1 MKHNNKYIMNNIDF
15 SIASSEQVENVLKQ
29 RVEAIRLQ
37 QNITQRQ
44 LARDAGVSLGT
55 VARLKSE
62 NTITLNSFVRILIAL
77 RLQNHLDGFLPAQS
91 VSPLE
96 LLEMRGRVRQ
106 RASSRKSETSE
117 WTWDDEA

>member
-1 MKHNNKYIMNNIDF
+1 MYKIDY
-15 SIASSEQVENVLKQ
+15 STATSEQVENVLKQ
-29 RVEAIRLQ
+29 RVETIRLQ

-62 NTITLNSFVRILIAL
+62 KTITLNSFVRILIAL
-77 RLQNHLDGFLPAQS
+77 RLQNHLDGFLPTQS

>member
-1 MKHNNKYIMNNIDF
+1 MNKIDF

-37 QNITQRQ
+37 QNTTQRQ

-62 NTITLNSFVRILIAL
+62 KTITLNSFVRILIAL

-106 RASSRKSETSE
+106 RASSRNSETSE

>member
-1 MKHNNKYIMNNIDF
+1 MYKIDY
-15 SIASSEQVENVLKQ
+15 STATSEQVENVLKQ
-29 RVEAIRLQ
+29 RVETIRLQ

-62 NTITLNSFVRILIAL
+62 KTITLNSFVRILIAL
-77 RLQNHLDGFLPAQS
+77 RLQNHLDGFLPVLS

>member
-1 MKHNNKYIMNNIDF
+1 MYKIDY
-15 SIASSEQVENVLKQ
+15 STATSEQVENVLKQ
-29 RVEAIRLQ
+29 RVETIRLQ

-62 NTITLNSFVRILIAL
+62 KTITLNSFVRILIAL
-77 RLQNHLDGFLPAQS
+77 RLQNHLDGFLPVQS

>member
-1 MKHNNKYIMNNIDF
+1 MYKIDF
-15 SIASSEQVENVLKQ
+15 SIATSEQVESVLKQ
-29 RVEAIRLQ
+29 RVETIRLQ

-55 VARLKSE
+55 VARLNSE
-62 NTITLNSFVRILIAL
+62 KTITLNSFVRILIAL

-96 LLEMRGRVRQ
+96 LLEMRGGVRQ
-106 RASSRKSETSE
+106 RASSRKSETSK

>member
-1 MKHNNKYIMNNIDF
+1 MYKIDF
-15 SIASSEQVENVLKQ
+15 STATSEQVENVLKQ
-29 RVEAIRLQ
+29 RVETIRLQ

-44 LARDAGVSLGT
+44 LAREAGVSLGT

-62 NTITLNSFVRILIAL
+62 KTITLNSFVRILIAL
-77 RLQNHLDGFLPAQS
+77 RLQNHLDGFLPVQS

>member
-1 MKHNNKYIMNNIDF
+1 MNKIDF

-55 VARLKSE
+55 VARLNSE
-62 NTITLNSFVRILIAL
+62 KTITLNSFVRILIAL

>member
-1 MKHNNKYIMNNIDF
+1 MYKIDF
-15 SIASSEQVENVLKQ
+15 SIATSEQVESVLKQ
-29 RVEAIRLQ
+29 RVETIRLQ
-37 QNITQRQ
+37 QNISQRQ

-55 VARLKSE
+55 VARLKSDK
-62 NTITLNSFVRILIAL
+62 TITLNSFVRILIAL

-106 RASSRKSETSE
+106 RASSRKSETSK

>member
-1 MKHNNKYIMNNIDF
+1 MYKIDY
-15 SIASSEQVENVLKQ
+15 STATSEQIENVLKQ
-29 RVEAIRLQ
+29 RVETIRLQ

-62 NTITLNSFVRILIAL
+62 KTITLNSFVRILIAL
-77 RLQNHLDGFLPAQS
+77 RLQNHLDGFLPVLS